1 MPTKPLVLFD
11 PFPRLRARIFSA
23 EQWTRLTDIATVIES
38 GDGQMADEIVDRW
51 LPEVSV
57 VIGQTALGRQRLER
71 ATQLKAIINVEGNF
85 YQNIDYETCFAR
97 GIPALVIAPAF
108 ATPVAEMCL
117 ALALDLARG
126 VSTGDQ
132 AMRSGTELYGT
143 PGNENA
149 VHLAGARVGIIG
161 YGNIGRVLRR
171 MLAGFR
177 AQVSVYDPWLPA
189 NVILEDD
196 AHPIGLEELLR
207 TSQFIF
213 VLAGVTSDNRGF
225 LDRARLELI
234 PNNSIFVLASR
245 AGIVDFDAL
254 IDLANEGRF
263 RAATDVFPSEPV
275 PLQDRVRQSR
285 LLLSSHRAGGT
296 PATMLAIG
304 DMVLDD
310 LSLILRGLPP
320 VRLQAARRE
329 TVSRMRSIPAQRFAA
344 SPPGLR

>member
-11 PFPRLRARIFSA
+11 PFPRLRARIFNA
-23 EQWTRLTDIATVIES
+23 AQWARLNDLATVIET
-38 GDGQMADEIVDRW
+38 GDEQMADDVVERW
-51 LPEVSV
+51 LPEASV
-57 VIGQTALGRQRLER
+57 IIGQTALGRER
-71 ATQLKAIINVEGNF
+71 IEQARHLKSVINVEGNF
-85 YQNIDYETCFAR
+85 YQNIDYDSCFAR
-97 GIPALVIAPAF
+97 GISVLVIAPAF

-117 ALALDLARG
+117 ALALDLGRG
-126 VSTGDQ
+126 VSAGDG

-143 PGNENA
+143 PGNQDT

-171 MLAGFR
+171 MLSGFR
-177 AQVSVYDPWLPA
+177 AEVSVYDPWLPDS
-189 NVILEDD
+189 VILEDD
-196 AHPIGLEELLR
+196 AHPIGLDELLR
-207 TSQFIF
+207 TSQFII
-213 VLAGVTSDNRGF
+213 VLAGVTSDNQGF
-225 LDRARLELI
+225 LDRAKLELI
-234 PNNSIFVLASR
+234 PKDSIFILASR

-254 IDLANEGRF
+254 IDLANAGRF
-263 RAATDVFPSEPV
+263 RAATDVFPIEPV
-275 PLQDRVRQSR
+275 PPQHPVRQSR

-344 SPPGLR
+344 SPPGLK